1 MPKAPRRLAPA
12 GGSPLAARVFTRLAD
27 GRFHSG
33 EALARHL
40 NVSRSAVWKAAG
52 TLRSLGAEL
61 EAVRNRGYRLNVP
74 TEPLTAAAIREHL
87 PRDVRAQVA
96 KLETV
101 WAVASTNTAL
111 LERAGPES
119 GASEVLLAEYQSAG
133 RGRRGRAWLAPPGGA
148 ICLSLSW
155 TFRAVPPDLGA
166 LGLVIGVCALR
177 ALKALGA
184 QGASLKWPNDLLLE
198 ERKLGGVLID
208 LRAESGGPAFVVI
221 GIGINVAL
229 GEALLRRIAQAG
241 LPATD
246 LASAG
251 LGRGSRNRIAAALIG
266 ACLRGLAGFEREGLK
281 SFMEEWRRADALRG
295 RPVEVRTVEGPAS
308 RGLARGIDMHG
319 ALIVE
324 TAQGVR
330 RFVSG
335 DVTVRPA

>member
-1 MPKAPRRLAPA
+1 MPKAPRPIAPA

-40 NVSRSAVWKAAG
+40 SVSRSAVWKAAG
-52 TLRSLGAEL
+52 TLRALGAEL

-74 TEPLTAAAIREHL
+74 TEPLAAAAIRKHL
-87 PRDVRAQVA
+87 PRDVSAQVA

-101 WAVASTNTAL
+101 WAIASTNTAL
-111 LERAGPES
+111 LERAGPGS

-184 QGASLKWPNDLLLE
+184 QGGSLKWPNDLLLN

-208 LRAESGGPAFVVI
+208 LRAESGGPAYVVI
-221 GIGINVAL
+221 GIGLNVVL
-229 GEALLRRIAQAG
+229 GEALLRTIAQAG

-246 LASAG
+246 LAGAG
-251 LGRGSRNRIAAALIG
+251 LARASRNRVAAALIG
-266 ACLRGLAGFEREGLK
+266 ACLRGLVGFEREGLK
-281 SFMEEWRRADALRG
+281 SFLEEWRSADALRG
-295 RPVEVRTVEGPAS
+295 RPVEVRTVEGTTS
-308 RGLARGIDMHG
+308 RGLARGIDVHG

-324 TAQGVR
+324 TPQGVR
-330 RFVSG
+330 RVISG

>member
-1 MPKAPRRLAPA
+1 
-12 GGSPLAARVFTRLAD
+12 
-27 GRFHSG
+27 
-33 EALARHL
+33 
-40 NVSRSAVWKAAG
+40 
-52 TLRSLGAEL
+52 
-61 EAVRNRGYRLNVP
+61 VRNRGYRLNAAS
-74 TEPLTAAAIREHL
+74 EPLTAAAVREHL

-101 WAVASTNTAL
+101 WSIASTNSAL

-133 RGRRGRAWLAPPGGA
+133 RGRRGRSWLAPPGGA

-155 TFRAVPPDLGA
+155 MFRAVPPDLGA
-166 LGLVIGVCALR
+166 LGLVIGVCVLR

-184 QGASLKWPNDLLLE
+184 QGVSLKWPNDLLLE
-198 ERKLGGVLID
+198 DRKLGGVLID
-208 LRAESGGPAFVVI
+208 LRAESGGPAHVVI
-221 GIGINVAL
+221 GIGLNVAL
-229 GEALLRRIAQAG
+229 GEALLGRIAQAG
-241 LPATD
+241 LAATD

-251 LGRGSRNRIAAALIG
+251 LARGSRNRIAAALIG
-266 ACLRGLAGFEREGLK
+266 ACVQGLAGFEREGFK
-281 SFMEEWRRADALRG
+281 SFMEEWRSADALRG
-295 RPVEVRTVEGPAS
+295 RPVEVRGAEGTAS

-335 DVTVRPA
+335 DVSVRPA